1 MASAAN
7 PFDVLSGL
15 GAAPTAKNGMMFQ
28 NPLSVVDRI
37 TSNFGPRSSP
47 NVGGGRRGSSNH
59 KGTDLAEAGQAGY
72 AVEAAG
78 AGTVTFAGNKGGYG
92 LTIEVTH
99 PNGYKTQYSHLESLN
114 AKVGDEIAAGTPV
127 GKVGNTGKS
136 SGPHLHFEV
145 KDPTGKAVNPKS
157 VTDLATNRSLSVT
170 PSPRPSD
177 DLGALMSFAPT
188 TSPSMPSMP
197 DVSRFGPEVS
207 RAPSMQSSP
216 MGMVSS
222 PVSPAGGYA
231 RAEAPAG
238 FSREPSPDRF
248 GPAVAD
254 IDRSRF
260 GYTPEPSMSR
270 FGYDMAQNV
279 ASPVSPAG
287 GYAVASAP
295 SAAPAPTGG
304 LGGLGGMVSTPKAD
318 RLSSPMS
325 VAASTP
331 MASTP
336 SQAMRSPL
344 SMEIAAAGFPSQN
357 VTTKSVTTAPM
368 GFMPS
373 TVNAPAGPASRF
385 NNVPVD
391 MVAASKNAMKAPPL
405 SINLP
410 SIPTMSP
417 MARPAVT
424 PMITPVAPVA
434 TPAMARQ
441 AVSPVTTGAVRNA
454 PPTPPRATAADVYAG
469 RATQGL
475 ASNGMTVTRDQ
486 FGNTSVT
493 NQYGVTTTTDPSGR
507 QMGNLGGLGK
517 GIGAMMDKVSPGMV
531 GSVIGGA
538 IAGMPGS
545 VIGGMI
551 GSKMG
556 GQQSTSGQKSGG
568 LGGLGG
574 FLAGI
579 FGGGSSSSSSGGKGG
594 GSSGSGSRGG
604 GGSSGG
610 RASPGA
616 DRSQAGNN

>member
-1 MASAAN
+1 MASSAN
-7 PFDVLSGL
+7 PFDVLTGL
-15 GAAPTAKNGMMFQ
+15 GAPAAKNGMMFQ

-114 AKVGDEIAAGTPV
+114 AKVGDEIQAGTPV

-188 TSPSMPSMP
+188 TMPSMPSMP
-197 DVSRFGPEVS
+197 DMSRFGPETVS
-207 RAPSMQSSP
+207 RGPSMQSSP

-222 PVSPAGGYA
+222 PVGPTGGFA
-231 RAEAPAG
+231 RAEAPMG
-238 FSREPSPDRF
+238 FAREPSPDRF
-248 GPAVAD
+248 GYNVAD
-254 IDRSRF
+254 IDPSRF
-260 GYTPEPSMSR
+260 GYTPEPSASR
-270 FGYDMAQNV
+270 FGYGMAQNV

-287 GYAVASAP
+287 SYAVASAP
-295 SAAPAPTGG
+295 NAAPAPTGG
-304 LGGLGGMVSTPKAD
+304 LGGLGGMTSTPKAD
-318 RLSSPMS
+318 RLSTPMS
-325 VAASTP
+325 AAASTP
-331 MASTP
+331 MASNP
-336 SQAMRSPL
+336 SKGLSAGLGYYDLTGVPTVNASTVSVSPS
-344 SMEIAAAGFPSQN
+344 SMGLL
-357 VTTKSVTTAPM
+357 
-368 GFMPS
+368 PS
-373 TVNAPAGPASRF
+373 TAKAPAGPASTF
-385 NNVPVD
+385 TAMPTNVNALSPASMMQNARLTPANLPTIPTIAPPAVQP
-391 MVAASKNAMKAPPL
+391 MVAPA
-405 SINLP
+405 
-410 SIPTMSP
+410 T
-417 MARPAVT
+417 PAVT
-424 PMITPVAPVA
+424 RQPV
-434 TPAMARQ
+434 
-441 AVSPVTTGAVRNA
+441 SNITTGAVRSA
-454 PPTPPRATAADVYAG
+454 PPTPPMATAMDVYSG
-469 RATQGL
+469 RATQGV
-475 ASNGMTVTRDQ
+475 ASNGATVSRDPVT
-486 FGNTSVT
+486 GNVSVT
-493 NQYGVTTTTDPSGR
+493 NAFGATTVTDPSGR

-551 GSKMG
+551 GNKMG
-556 GQQSTSGQKSGG
+556 GQQAQQSGQKTGG

-574 FLAGI
+574 FLADL
-579 FGGGSSSSSSGGKGG
+579 FGGGSSSGGRGGGG
-594 GSSGSGSRGG
+594 GSSSSGSRSGG
-604 GGSSGG
+604 SSSGG
-610 RASPGA
+610 RASPGS

>member
-1 MASAAN
+1 MAASAN
-7 PFDVLSGL
+7 PFDALTAL
-15 GAAPTAKNGMMFQ
+15 AAPSARNGMAFQ
-28 NPLSVVDRI
+28 NPLGGVTGRV
-37 TSNFGPRSSP
+37 TSNY
-47 NVGGGRRGSSNH
+47 GGRKSPGGIGSRDH
-59 KGTDLAEAGQAGY
+59 KGIDMSAQQGEAGY
-72 AVEAAG
+72 AVESAG
-78 AGTVTFAGNKGGYG
+78 AGTVTFSGRKGGYG

-99 PNGYKTQYSHLESLN
+99 PSGMVTQYSHLESLN

-127 GKVGNTGKS
+127 GKLGNTGKS
-136 SGPHLHFEV
+136 TGPHLHFEV
-145 KDPTGKAVNPKS
+145 RDQTGKKVDPRT
-157 VTDLATNRSLSVT
+157 VTDLTNRSLSVT

-177 DLGALMSFAPT
+177 QTDLMAYAP
-188 TSPSMPSMP
+188 SMPSMPSMP

-254 IDRSRF
+254 IDPSRF

-295 SAAPAPTGG
+295 NAAPAPTGG
-304 LGGLGGMVSTPKAD
+304 LGGLGGMTSTPKAD
-318 RLSSPMS
+318 RLSTPMS
-325 VAASTP
+325 AAASTP
-331 MASTP
+331 MASNP
-336 SQAMRSPL
+336 SKGLSAGLGYYDLTGVPTVNASTVSVSPS
-344 SMEIAAAGFPSQN
+344 SMGLL
-357 VTTKSVTTAPM
+357 
-368 GFMPS
+368 PS
-373 TVNAPAGPASRF
+373 TAKAPAGPASTF
-385 NNVPVD
+385 TAMPTNVNALSPASMMQNARLTPANLPTIPTIAPPAVQP
-391 MVAASKNAMKAPPL
+391 MVAPA
-405 SINLP
+405 
-410 SIPTMSP
+410 T
-417 MARPAVT
+417 PAVT
-424 PMITPVAPVA
+424 RQPV
-434 TPAMARQ
+434 
-441 AVSPVTTGAVRNA
+441 SNITTGAVRSA
-454 PPTPPRATAADVYAG
+454 PPTPPMATAMDVYSG
-469 RATQGL
+469 RATQGV
-475 ASNGMTVTRDQ
+475 ASNGATVSRDPVT
-486 FGNTSVT
+486 GNVSVT
-493 NQYGVTTTTDPSGR
+493 NAFGATTVTDPSGR

-551 GSKMG
+551 GNKMG
-556 GQQSTSGQKSGG
+556 GQQAQQSGQKTGG

-604 GGSSGG
+604 GSSGG

>member
-1 MASAAN
+1 MA
-7 PFDVLSGL
+7 
-15 GAAPTAKNGMMFQ
+15 FQ
-28 NPLSVVDRI
+28 NPLGGVTGRV
-37 TSNFGPRSSP
+37 TSNY
-47 NVGGGRRGSSNH
+47 GGRKSPGGIGSRDH
-59 KGTDLAEAGQAGY
+59 KGIDMSAQQGEAGY
-72 AVEAAG
+72 AVESAG
-78 AGTVTFAGNKGGYG
+78 AGTVTFSGRKGGYG

-99 PNGYKTQYSHLESLN
+99 PSGMVTQYSHLESLN

-127 GKVGNTGKS
+127 GKLGNTGKS
-136 SGPHLHFEV
+136 TGPHLHFEV
-145 KDPTGKAVNPKS
+145 RDQTGKKVDPRT
-157 VTDLATNRSLSVT
+157 VTDLTNRSLSVT

-177 DLGALMSFAPT
+177 QTDLMAYAP
-188 TSPSMPSMP
+188 SMPSMPSMP

-222 PVSPAGGYA
+222 PVGPAGGYA

-254 IDRSRF
+254 IDPSRF

-287 GYAVASAP
+287 SYAVASAP
-295 SAAPAPTGG
+295 NAAPAPTGG
-304 LGGLGGMVSTPKAD
+304 LGGLGGMTSTPKAD
-318 RLSSPMS
+318 RLSTPMS
-325 VAASTP
+325 AAASTP
-331 MASTP
+331 MASNP
-336 SQAMRSPL
+336 SKGLSAGLGYYDLTGVPTVNASTVSVSPS
-344 SMEIAAAGFPSQN
+344 SMGLL
-357 VTTKSVTTAPM
+357 
-368 GFMPS
+368 PS
-373 TVNAPAGPASRF
+373 TAKAPAGPASTF
-385 NNVPVD
+385 TAMPTNVNALSPASMMQNARLTPANLPTIPTIAPPAVQP
-391 MVAASKNAMKAPPL
+391 MVAPA
-405 SINLP
+405 
-410 SIPTMSP
+410 T
-417 MARPAVT
+417 PAVT
-424 PMITPVAPVA
+424 RQPV
-434 TPAMARQ
+434 
-441 AVSPVTTGAVRNA
+441 SNITTGAVRSA
-454 PPTPPRATAADVYAG
+454 PPTPPMATAMDVYSG
-469 RATQGL
+469 RATQGV
-475 ASNGMTVTRDQ
+475 ASNGATVSRDPVT
-486 FGNTSVT
+486 GNVSVT
-493 NQYGVTTTTDPSGR
+493 NAFGATTVTDPSGR

-551 GSKMG
+551 GNKMG
-556 GQQSTSGQKSGG
+556 GQQAQQSGQKTGG

>member
-1 MASAAN
+1 MASSAN
-7 PFDVLSGL
+7 PFDILAGI
-15 GAAPTAKNGMMFQ
+15 GAPAAKNGAMFQ

-37 TSNFGPRSSP
+37 SSNFGPRSSP
-47 NVGGGRRGSSNH
+47 DVGGGRRGSSNH
-59 KGTDLAEAGQAGY
+59 KGVDLAERGQAGY
-72 AVEAAG
+72 AVEAAA
-78 AGTVTFAGNKGGYG
+78 AGEVTFAGNKGGYG

-114 AKVGDEIAAGTPV
+114 AKVGDKIAAGTPV

-157 VTDLATNRSLSVT
+157 VVDLTNRSLST
-170 PSPRPSD
+170 LPSPRPSD

-197 DVSRFGPEVS
+197 DMSRFGPETVS
-207 RAPSMQSSP
+207 RGPSMQSSP

-222 PVSPAGGYA
+222 PVGPTGGFA
-231 RAEAPAG
+231 RAEAPMG
-238 FSREPSPDRF
+238 FAREPSPDRF
-248 GPAVAD
+248 GYNVAD
-254 IDRSRF
+254 IDPSRF
-260 GYTPEPSMSR
+260 GYTPEPSASR

-295 SAAPAPTGG
+295 NAAPAPTGG
-304 LGGLGGMVSTPKAD
+304 LGGLGGMTSTPKAD
-318 RLSSPMS
+318 RLSTPMS
-325 VAASTP
+325 AAASTP
-331 MASTP
+331 MASNP
-336 SQAMRSPL
+336 SKGLSAGLGYYDLTGVPTVNASTVSVSPS
-344 SMEIAAAGFPSQN
+344 SMGLL
-357 VTTKSVTTAPM
+357 
-368 GFMPS
+368 PS
-373 TVNAPAGPASRF
+373 TAKAPAGPASTF
-385 NNVPVD
+385 TAMPTNVNALSPASMMQNARLTPANLPTIPTIAPPAVQP
-391 MVAASKNAMKAPPL
+391 MVAPA
-405 SINLP
+405 
-410 SIPTMSP
+410 T
-417 MARPAVT
+417 PAVT
-424 PMITPVAPVA
+424 RQPV
-434 TPAMARQ
+434 
-441 AVSPVTTGAVRNA
+441 SNITTGAVRAA
-454 PPTPPRATAADVYAG
+454 PAPAATAADVYAG
-469 RATQGL
+469 RATQGV
-475 ASNGMTVTRDQ
+475 ASNGMTVSRDPVT
-486 FGNTSVT
+486 GNVSVT
-493 NQYGVTTTTDPSGR
+493 NSYGVTTVTDPSGR

-517 GIGAMMDKVSPGMV
+517 GIGAMFDKVSPGMV

-538 IAGMPGS
+538 IAGMPGAA
-545 VIGGMI
+545 IGGMI

>member
-1 MASAAN
+1 MA
-7 PFDVLSGL
+7 
-15 GAAPTAKNGMMFQ
+15 FQ
-28 NPLSVVDRI
+28 NPLGGVTGRV
-37 TSNFGPRSSP
+37 TSNY
-47 NVGGGRRGSSNH
+47 GGRKSPGGIGSRDH
-59 KGTDLAEAGQAGY
+59 KGIDMSAQQGEAGY
-72 AVEAAG
+72 AVESAG
-78 AGTVTFAGNKGGYG
+78 AGTVTFSGRKGGYG

-99 PNGYKTQYSHLESLN
+99 PSGMVTQYSHLESLN

-127 GKVGNTGKS
+127 GKLGNTGKS
-136 SGPHLHFEV
+136 TGPHLHFEV
-145 KDPTGKAVNPKS
+145 RDQTGKKVDPRT
-157 VTDLATNRSLSVT
+157 VTDLTNRSLSVT

-177 DLGALMSFAPT
+177 QTDLMAYAP
-188 TSPSMPSMP
+188 SMPSMPSMP